1 MGSGRKVG
9 LMALVDSMVSMASS
23 IKVVLR
29 GVLQLVSGAFS
40 FILTAVTIRD
50 RSKTIASMAQV
61 ATITCPTAPATVV
74 NGVKTSLTAKESRNF
89 EMEANTRVSL
99 WKVKNMGKVSS
110 LLLTERSTR
119 EHLRT
124 GISMVQGKWWEKAQ
138 NKPSS
143 AFMMR
148 ERKPMPGYRPDR
160 W

>member
-1 MGSGRKVG
+1 MSWPPCLAVSIMGSGRKVG

-124 GISMVQGKWWEKAQ
+124 GISMVQGK
-138 NKPSS
+138 
-143 AFMMR
+143 
-148 ERKPMPGYRPDR
+148 
-160 W
+160 